1 MREIKKKRKGKR
13 MEREEKGGDS
23 ERENIR
29 ERKREREF
37 FLGLALLRITGG
49 CNQWTEP
56 EWDIQESKDGYNRQ
70 MHRHEFDLR

>member
-29 ERKREREF
+29 ERKRERV
-37 FLGLALLRITGG
+37 LPRVGLIEDYRWL
-49 CNQWTEP
+49 
-56 EWDIQESKDGYNRQ
+56 
-70 MHRHEFDLR
+70 